1 MIRFKLQTGMTD
13 HPGDILVNAT
23 VEVLT
28 QQTKDELDRM
38 SFPGKFFSSYQFYN
52 L

>member
-1 MIRFKLQTGMTD
+1 MSD

-28 QQTKDELDRM
+28 QERKERADVINKQGRPLR
-38 SFPGKFFSSYQFYN
+38 
-52 L
+52 

>member
-1 MIRFKLQTGMTD
+1 MTD

-23 VEVLT
+23 VEALT
-28 QQTKDELDRM
+28 QKTKDEWDRVKRQ
-38 SFPGKFFSSYQFYN
+38 SKDICFTNYS